1 MHHPADDE
9 SPAEEIVREL
19 GLDPSLGGSLDD
31 DPLLRQARENVAETA
46 ERARRQHGHGDD
58 HADRD

>member
-19 GLDPSLGGSLDD
+19 GLDPALGGSIDD
-31 DPLLRQARENVAETA
+31 DPLLRQARENVADTA
-46 ERARRQHGHGDD
+46 ERAHQHHGHGDG
-58 HADRD
+58 HADRA